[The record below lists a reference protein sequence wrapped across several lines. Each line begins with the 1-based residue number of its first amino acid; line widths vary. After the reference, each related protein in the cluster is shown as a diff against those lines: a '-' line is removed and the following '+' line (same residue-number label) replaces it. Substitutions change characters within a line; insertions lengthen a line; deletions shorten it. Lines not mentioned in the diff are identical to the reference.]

1 MRLVSN
7 FRKFTVVLVII
18 VAVWVFFE
26 VYLTI
31 AKTYRLHNAF
41 TIGQPITD
49 FAIPNAK
56 IIFLSFDSSNKA
68 GERNSFFLR
77 PNACHLAV
85 PDSLKRAFDIHIQ
98 EISKGKMEDIPSY
111 IQANPEIYSSFDAV
125 NVTLFGG
132 SIPYR
137 GSFSIR
143 YDNSGKVVH
152 IEEPC
157 FGD

>member
-1 MRLVSN
+1 
-7 FRKFTVVLVII
+7 VLII
-18 VAVWVFFE
+18 VGVVWVFLE
-26 VYLTI
+26 IYPTI
-31 AKTYRLHNAF
+31 AKTYRLHSAF

-56 IIFLSFDSSNKA
+56 ILILSFDSSKKS
-68 GERNSFFLR
+68 GEGISFFLR
-77 PNACHLAV
+77 RNTSHLAV
-85 PDSLKRAFDIHIQ
+85 PDSLKKAFDSHIQ
-98 EISKGKMEDIPSY
+98 EISKGEMEDIPSY
-111 IQANPEIYSSFDAV
+111 IQANPEIYSRFDEV